1 MLLLIVCFVRIKWFF
16 LSECKFELE
25 CFKQRLTIRQFIT
38 VLFIVVGV
46 DLILSLLVIRSL
58 RLLYLFLSI
67 LSLGV
72 AAVIIFLSDYFIRA
86 HTSAL

>member
-1 MLLLIVCFVRIKWFF
+1 MKDRHFDICAFAYSLFYQNKVF

-25 CFKQRLTIRQFIT
+25 CFELSF
-38 VLFIVVGV
+38 FIVVSV

-72 AAVIIFLSDYFIRA
+72 AAVSSDNFLF
-86 HTSAL
+86 